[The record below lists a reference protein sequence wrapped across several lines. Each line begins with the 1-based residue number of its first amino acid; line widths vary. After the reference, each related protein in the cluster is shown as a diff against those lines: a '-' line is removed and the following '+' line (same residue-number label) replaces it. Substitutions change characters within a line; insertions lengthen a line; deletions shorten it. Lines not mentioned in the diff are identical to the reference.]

1 MQVITN
7 IALIS
12 INETLIVQLLSFLI
26 FLFIINRVMIRPL
39 RGVMSDREQHI
50 RTIKHDIVKAQED
63 LAEKTR
69 QNRAKENQMRT
80 EAAQFGNQM
89 EAAGQKEAAAIV
101 AQAEAEIARLK
112 KDAEGEIEGKL
123 IEARKQ
129 IQDNSEKLA
138 RHIMEKVL
146 ERSLKN
152 FEKQHGEIKSPGEDP
167 SKKVGF
173 SD

>member
-1 MQVITN
+1 MQIISN

-50 RTIKHDIVKAQED
+50 VDIKEAIVEAQKD

-69 QNRAKENQMRT
+69 LSQAKENQMRA
-80 EAAQFGNQM
+80 EALKFEHAM
-89 EAAGQKEAAAIV
+89 EADGQADAMAIV
-101 AQAEAEIARLK
+101 AEAETEIARMRL
-112 KDAEGEIEGKL
+112 AAQGEIDVQL
-123 IEARKQ
+123 AQARKK
-129 IQDNSEKLA
+129 IQKDSEPLA

-146 ERSLKN
+146 KRSIN
-152 FEKQHGEIKSPGEDP
+152 P
-167 SKKVGF
+167 
-173 SD
+173 